1 MSTKRCARCE
11 KTVYPLEELKCL
23 DKIWHK
29 GCFKCQECG
38 MTLNMKTYK
47 GFSKLP
53 YCNAHCPQAKHTT
66 VADTPEA
73 RRLAENTRIQSQ
85 VKYHEDFEKL
95 KGKVTQV
102 ADDPETMRIRQT
114 SKIISNVAYHGEL
127 ERKNLM
133 EQQRVLLPEKNGV
146 QQNGQGLDAEKV
158 LDSFEFLPPPPHDE
172 PPEHSQQARMLSID
186 PQTNNNSP
194 YSAKLQSTVIYT
206 SEDGPVQAP
215 PSRKVGSIADYDPLN
230 DNYGS
235 CASGYVNPQQQ
246 YYKGT
251 ETSSQQMGNQKYT
264 ASQEQAKQHMMSRQH
279 MANQHMPT
287 QQHMASQHQMASQQH
302 MMPMQPPP
310 SAGRAFRA
318 MYDYIAQDTDEVSFL
333 DGDII
338 VCCIPIDEG
347 WMTGTVQRTGQS
359 GMLPANYVEPC

>member
-1 MSTKRCARCE
+1 APKSVRVVK

-47 GFSKLP
+47 GFNKLP
-53 YCNAHCPQAKHTT
+53 YCSAHCPQAKHTT

-73 RRLAENTRIQSQ
+73 KRLAENTRIQSQ

-133 EQQRVLLPEKNGV
+133 EQRRGLLPPDRNGHSDY
-146 QQNGQGLDAEKV
+146 QAPEPETAF
-158 LDSFEFLPPPPHDE
+158 DSAQFSPFLPAPPPPPSNE
-172 PPEHSQQARMLSID
+172 ERPSRTHSSRAAAEYDI
-186 PQTNNNSP
+186 PANNNSP
-194 YSAKLQSTVIYT
+194 YSSKLQSTVIYT
-206 SEDGPVQAP
+206 SEEGPVQTQP
-215 PSRKVGSIADYDPLN
+215 VRKVGSIADYDPLN

-235 CASGYVNPQQQ
+235 SAVGYNAPQTQHYYREPAHATQRVMPPQTQVPSGR
-246 YYKGT
+246 T
-251 ETSSQQMGNQKYT
+251 
-264 ASQEQAKQHMMSRQH
+264 
-279 MANQHMPT
+279 
-287 QQHMASQHQMASQQH
+287 
-302 MMPMQPPP
+302 
-310 SAGRAFRA
+310 FRA
-318 MYDYIAQDTDEVSFL
+318 MYDYVAQDVDEVSFL
-333 DGDII
+333 DGDMI
-338 VCCIPIDEG
+338 VSCVPIDEG
-347 WMTGTVQRTGQS
+347 WMTGTVQRTGLS
-359 GMLPANYVEPC
+359 GMLPANYVEPAN

>member
-146 QQNGQGLDAEKV
+146 QQNGQ
-158 LDSFEFLPPPPHDE
+158 
-172 PPEHSQQARMLSID
+172 
-186 PQTNNNSP
+186 
-194 YSAKLQSTVIYT
+194 
-206 SEDGPVQAP
+206 VQAP

>member
-1 MSTKRCARCE
+1 MSSKKCSRCE

-29 GCFKCQECG
+29 GCFKCQECS

-47 GFSKLP
+47 GFNKLP

-127 ERKNLM
+127 ERKSLM
-133 EQQRVLLPEKNGV
+133 EQRRGLLPTEKNGHDHSAATV
-146 QQNGQGLDAEKV
+146 VDP
-158 LDSFEFLPPPPHDE
+158 DREFDPAQFL
-172 PPEHSQQARMLSID
+172 QAQ
-186 PQTNNNSP
+186 PT
-194 YSAKLQSTVIYT
+194 
-206 SEDGPVQAP
+206 
-215 PSRKVGSIADYDPLN
+215 RKVGSIADYDPLN

-235 CASGYVNPQQQ
+235 SATGYSGPAPQ
-246 YYKGT
+246 YYRDAVPAT
-251 ETSSQQMGNQKYT
+251 QRVMPSQPQMSS
-264 ASQEQAKQHMMSRQH
+264 
-279 MANQHMPT
+279 
-287 QQHMASQHQMASQQH
+287 
-302 MMPMQPPP
+302 
-310 SAGRAFRA
+310 GRTFRA
-318 MYDYIAQDTDEVSFL
+318 MYDYVAQDSDEVSFM
-333 DGDII
+333 DGDVI
-338 VCCIPIDEG
+338 VSCMPIDEG
-347 WMTGTVQRTGQS
+347 WMTGTVQRTGLS
-359 GMLPANYVEPC
+359 GMLPANYVEPAN

>member
-1 MSTKRCARCE
+1 MSAKRCARCE

-47 GFSKLP
+47 GFNKLP

-114 SKIISNVAYHGEL
+114 SRIISNVAYHGEL
-127 ERKNLM
+127 ERKSLM
-133 EQQRVLLPEKNGV
+133 EQQRGLLPEKNGTAYE
-146 QQNGQGLDAEKV
+146 GPAA
-158 LDSFEFLPPPPHDE
+158 PPPPHE
-172 PPEHSQQARMLSID
+172 ERPVRSQPARVASYET
-186 PQTNNNSP
+186 QTNNNSP

-206 SEDGPVQAP
+206 SEEGPVQTQ

-230 DNYGS
+230 ENYGS
-235 CASGYVNPQQQ
+235 CASGYVSPQQQ
-246 YYKGT
+246 YFRGT
-251 ETSSQQMGNQKYT
+251 E
-264 ASQEQAKQHMMSRQH
+264 A
-279 MANQHMPT
+279 P
-287 QQHMASQHQMASQQH
+287 SQQH
-302 MMPMQPPP
+302 GMPVEPQMHV
-310 SAGRAFRA
+310 GRTFRA
-318 MYDYIAQDTDEVSFL
+318 IYDYVAQDTDEVSFQ
-333 DGDII
+333 DGDVI
-338 VCCIPIDEG
+338 VSCVPIDEG
-347 WMTGTVQRTGQS
+347 WMTGTVQRTGHS
-359 GMLPANYVEPC
+359 GMLPANYVERVN

>member
-1 MSTKRCARCE
+1 MSSKKCSRCE

-47 GFSKLP
+47 GFNKLP

-73 RRLAENTRIQSQ
+73 RRLAENTRIQSQQ

-127 ERKNLM
+127 ERKSLM
-133 EQQRVLLPEKNGV
+133 EQRRGLLPTEKNGHDV
-146 QQNGQGLDAEKV
+146 SPAVVDPERDFDPAQ
-158 LDSFEFLPPPPHDE
+158 FPPPPSPNEERPSRTPVAKLADYDA
-172 PPEHSQQARMLSID
+172 QA
-186 PQTNNNSP
+186 NNSSP
-194 YSAKLQSTVIYT
+194 YSSKLQSTVIYT
-206 SEDGPVQAP
+206 SEEGPVQAQP
-215 PSRKVGSIADYDPLN
+215 TRKVGSIADYDPLN

-235 CASGYVNPQQQ
+235 SATGYGAAAQQ
-246 YYKGT
+246 YYRDAVPAT
-251 ETSSQQMGNQKYT
+251 QRVMPSQPQMSS
-264 ASQEQAKQHMMSRQH
+264 
-279 MANQHMPT
+279 
-287 QQHMASQHQMASQQH
+287 
-302 MMPMQPPP
+302 
-310 SAGRAFRA
+310 GRTFRA
-318 MYDYIAQDTDEVSFL
+318 MYDYVAQDSDEVSFM
-333 DGDII
+333 DGDVI
-338 VCCIPIDEG
+338 VSCVPIDEG
-347 WMTGTVQRTGQS
+347 WMTGTVQRTGLS
-359 GMLPANYVEPC
+359 GMLPANYVEPVN

>member
-1 MSTKRCARCE
+1 MSSKKCSRCE

-29 GCFKCQECG
+29 GCFKCQECS

-47 GFSKLP
+47 GFNKLP

-127 ERKNLM
+127 ERKSLM
-133 EQQRVLLPEKNGV
+133 EQRRGLLPTEKNGHDHPAATV
-146 QQNGQGLDAEKV
+146 VDP
-158 LDSFEFLPPPPHDE
+158 DREFDPAQFL
-172 PPEHSQQARMLSID
+172 QAQ
-186 PQTNNNSP
+186 PT
-194 YSAKLQSTVIYT
+194 
-206 SEDGPVQAP
+206 
-215 PSRKVGSIADYDPLN
+215 RKVGSIADYDPLN

-235 CASGYVNPQQQ
+235 SATGYSGPAPQ
-246 YYKGT
+246 YYRDAVPAT
-251 ETSSQQMGNQKYT
+251 QRVMPSQPQMSS
-264 ASQEQAKQHMMSRQH
+264 
-279 MANQHMPT
+279 
-287 QQHMASQHQMASQQH
+287 
-302 MMPMQPPP
+302 
-310 SAGRAFRA
+310 GRTFRA
-318 MYDYIAQDTDEVSFL
+318 MYDYVAQDSDEVSFM
-333 DGDII
+333 DGDVI
-338 VCCIPIDEG
+338 VSCMPIDEG
-347 WMTGTVQRTGQS
+347 WMTGTVQRTGLS
-359 GMLPANYVEPC
+359 GMLPANYVEPAN

>member
-1 MSTKRCARCE
+1 MSSKKCARCE

-47 GFSKLP
+47 GFNKLP
-53 YCNAHCPQAKHTT
+53 YCSAHCPQAKHTT

-73 RRLAENTRIQSQ
+73 KRLAENTRIQSQ

-133 EQQRVLLPEKNGV
+133 EQRRGLLPQDRNGH
-146 QQNGQGLDAEKV
+146 GAEQETSTTC
-158 LDSFEFLPPPPHDE
+158 DIAQFL
-172 PPEHSQQARMLSID
+172 
-186 PQTNNNSP
+186 QT
-194 YSAKLQSTVIYT
+194 Q
-206 SEDGPVQAP
+206 PV
-215 PSRKVGSIADYDPLN
+215 RKVGSIADYDPLN

-235 CASGYVNPQQQ
+235 SAVGYNPPQAQHYYRGPAPAMQRVMPSQSQVPSGR
-246 YYKGT
+246 T
-251 ETSSQQMGNQKYT
+251 
-264 ASQEQAKQHMMSRQH
+264 
-279 MANQHMPT
+279 
-287 QQHMASQHQMASQQH
+287 
-302 MMPMQPPP
+302 
-310 SAGRAFRA
+310 FRA
-318 MYDYIAQDTDEVSFL
+318 MYDYVAQDVDEVSFL
-333 DGDII
+333 DGDMI
-338 VCCIPIDEG
+338 VSCVPIDEG
-347 WMTGTVQRTGQS
+347 WMTGTVQRTGLT
-359 GMLPANYVEPC
+359 GMLPANYVEPIN

>member
-1 MSTKRCARCE
+1 MSSKKCARCE

-47 GFSKLP
+47 GFNKLP
-53 YCNAHCPQAKHTT
+53 YCSAHCPQAKHTT

-73 RRLAENTRIQSQ
+73 KRLAENTRIQSQ

-133 EQQRVLLPEKNGV
+133 EQRRGLLPPDRNG
-146 QQNGQGLDAEKV
+146 
-158 LDSFEFLPPPPHDE
+158 
-172 PPEHSQQARMLSID
+172 HSD
-186 PQTNNNSP
+186 
-194 YSAKLQSTVIYT
+194 Y
-206 SEDGPVQAP
+206 QAP
-215 PSRKVGSIADYDPLN
+215 EPEAPSDSALFLQTQPVRKVGSIADYDPLN

-235 CASGYVNPQQQ
+235 SAVGYNAPQTQHYYREPAHATQRVMPPQTQVPSGR
-246 YYKGT
+246 T
-251 ETSSQQMGNQKYT
+251 
-264 ASQEQAKQHMMSRQH
+264 
-279 MANQHMPT
+279 
-287 QQHMASQHQMASQQH
+287 
-302 MMPMQPPP
+302 
-310 SAGRAFRA
+310 FRA
-318 MYDYIAQDTDEVSFL
+318 MYDYVAQDVDEVSFL
-333 DGDII
+333 DGDMI
-338 VCCIPIDEG
+338 VSCVPIDEG
-347 WMTGTVQRTGQS
+347 WMTGTVQRTGLT
-359 GMLPANYVEPC
+359 GMLPANYVEPAN